1 MRSDRNRRPTEART
15 LGSSSM
21 TKTVGLAS
29 DIAAYSDERITEM
42 SLCIGSQVWP
52 GHAVLVPIR
61 ESEQSLSSP
70 EHTRGID
77 ESLLAQTQRCGLSGA
92 RPAQVSP
99 RHKPKFTEHRHCGG
113 DIL

>member
-1 MRSDRNRRPTEART
+1 
-15 LGSSSM
+15 
-21 TKTVGLAS
+21 
-29 DIAAYSDERITEM
+29 M

-61 ESEQSLSSP
+61 EPEQSLSSP

-92 RPAQVSP
+92 GLAQVSP
-99 RHKPKFTEHRHCGG
+99 RYKPKFTEHRHCGG
-113 DIL
+113 DILAHVNVVPCGATVLLGARTASSCELPEAA